1 MKKFGIIVLCIVLG
15 VMVTSCGN
23 WMAQSNF
30 EREAQTAKYQSEY
43 ATTVNKL
50 EMKEGNFQTYRRV
63 VFYNVRTGEPV
74 FVCDGHTHVQTDADG
89 DIELVV
95 KVGENQYLRHYL
107 GKTDDC
113 TYFKDL
119 KQLLSKYLY
128 YILLLNKKELRRNV
142 RQTTLPSWS

>member
-1 MKKFGIIVLCIVLG
+1 MKRFGTIILCMVLSA
-15 VMVTSCGN
+15 MVTSCGN
-23 WMAQSNF
+23 WMAQANY

-95 KVGENQYLRHYL
+95 KVGDNQYLRHYL

-113 TYFKDL
+113 TYFSE
-119 KQLLSKYLY
+119 QLLPAEIPEDHRYR
-128 YILLLNKKELRRNV
+128 IMWNPNKWIPTFEVQR
-142 RQTTLPSWS
+142 